1 MHLSRIVTKK
11 IAPLRRTMS
20 NNKALSEYAP
30 LRRTMS
36 NNKAL
41 SEYCVTRIAL
51 RYKPPTFLVEYK
63 ISSQDAISALSSD
76 IYHIEIV
83 IGGLTPSSNPSGIAK
98 ILIENCGMLCQ
109 SSSTCQGGKWAQ
121 AGHRSLVEAMQA
133 LFCTQPQS
141 RKKTKENT
149 N

>member
-1 MHLSRIVTKK
+1 
-11 IAPLRRTMS
+11 MS
-20 NNKALSEYAP
+20 NNKALSNS
-30 LRRTMS
+30 L
-36 NNKAL
+36 
-41 SEYCVTRIAL
+41 EYCVTKLAL
-51 RYKPPTFLVEYK
+51 RYKPPTFQVGYK
-63 ISSQDAISALSSD
+63 ISSQDAILSALSSD